1 MSKNLAVILVIILL
15 VLGGFAVYT
24 YNQANQISNELKG
37 KTLELESVEEF
48 ISELKAT
55 IKKKELQI
63 DELRVSL
70 EKEKGDLEQEY
81 INKISALTEEKT
93 KLETS
98 LDEREETIKEINIQK
113 AEVEKDALPKDDLI
127 LKLVETIKEKDLQ
140 VEELKASLGQEKIA
154 IEKEYKEKLS
164 VLTEEKTKLEAQL
177 IEIRKMLQT
186 RNLEKEELASKLEG
200 YSEQISDLESKL
212 AELKVVEEKDFE
224 GKLLVLTEEKTKL
237 ENSLKNTQELVV
249 KRENAI
255 ALITQQKEELEKN
268 ILEKDKIVVELSS
281 NIEEYKNKIQEM
293 NSQITAQEG
302 KNYEERLT
310 ALIEEKTNIENS
322 LKTAQELVVKRENAI
337 TLLTQQKEELE
348 ENILEKDKLIVN
360 LTSDIEEYKNKIEE
374 MNSETASQEEKL
386 YEEKVSALTALTE
399 EKTKIENSLKTA
411 QELVVKRENAIAL
424 ITQQKGELEKNIL
437 GKDNKIMELSGSIKE
452 YETKIQELKDQI
464 VKEISEKEKE
474 CADKLSLL
482 SEKKNKLEME
492 SKTSNIL
499 LAEKEKNYIS
509 LEGQKETLEKNI
521 TEKEKIIIELS
532 ESIKAYDKQIQ
543 EIREQMAKEGTEKE
557 QEYANKLSLLIKEKN
572 KIEAQLEEAIQKS
585 IPDYYETKRGDSLW
599 KIAEEYYD
607 KGDKWRRIFEANVDV
622 IKNPSVIYPFQRF
635 TIPKE

>member
-1 MSKNLAVILVIILL
+1 
-15 VLGGFAVYT
+15 
-24 YNQANQISNELKG
+24 
-37 KTLELESVEEF
+37 
-48 ISELKAT
+48 
-55 IKKKELQI
+55 
-63 DELRVSL
+63 
-70 EKEKGDLEQEY
+70 
-81 INKISALTEEKT
+81 
-93 KLETS
+93 
-98 LDEREETIKEINIQK
+98 
-113 AEVEKDALPKDDLI
+113 
-127 LKLVETIKEKDLQ
+127 
-140 VEELKASLGQEKIA
+140 
-154 IEKEYKEKLS
+154 
-164 VLTEEKTKLEAQL
+164 
-177 IEIRKMLQT
+177 
-186 RNLEKEELASKLEG
+186 
-200 YSEQISDLESKL
+200 
-212 AELKVVEEKDFE
+212 
-224 GKLLVLTEEKTKL
+224 
-237 ENSLKNTQELVV
+237 
-249 KRENAI
+249 
-255 ALITQQKEELEKN
+255 
-268 ILEKDKIVVELSS
+268 LEKDKIVVELSS

-310 ALIEEKTNIENS
+310 ALTEEKTNIENS

-532 ESIKAYDKQIQ
+532 ESIKAYNKQIQ

-607 KGDKWRRIFEANVDV
+607 KGDKWRRIFEANIDV
-622 IKNPSVIYPFQRF
+622 IKNPSIIYPFQRF

>member
-63 DELRVSL
+63 DELKVSL

-98 LDEREETIKEINIQK
+98 LDEREETIKEINRQK

-140 VEELKASLGQEKIA
+140 VEELKANLGQEKIT
-154 IEKEYKEKLS
+154 IEKEYEEKLS
-164 VLTEEKTKLEAQL
+164 TLTEEKTKLEAQL

-337 TLLTQQKEELE
+337 ALITQQKEELE

-374 MNSETASQEEKL
+374 MNSETVSQEEKL

-399 EKTKIENSLKTA
+399 EKTNIENSLKTA

-437 GKDNKIMELSGSIKE
+437 GKDNKIMELSGSTKE

-482 SEKKNKLEME
+482 SEEKNKLEME

-499 LAEKEKNYIS
+499 LAEKEKSFIS

-585 IPDYYETKRGDSLW
+585 IPDYYEVKRGDSLW

>member
-1 MSKNLAVILVIILL
+1 MIILL

-24 YNQANQISNELKG
+24 YNQSNQISNELKG

-63 DELRVSL
+63 DELKVSL

-98 LDEREETIKEINIQK
+98 LAEREETIKEINRQK

-140 VEELKASLGQEKIA
+140 AEELKANLGQEKIA

-322 LKTAQELVVKRENAI
+322 LKTAQELIVKRDNVIA
-337 TLLTQQKEELE
+337 LLTQQKEELE
-348 ENILEKDKLIVN
+348 
-360 LTSDIEEYKNKIEE
+360 
-374 MNSETASQEEKL
+374 
-386 YEEKVSALTALTE
+386 
-399 EKTKIENSLKTA
+399 
-411 QELVVKRENAIAL
+411 
-424 ITQQKGELEKNIL
+424 KNIL
-437 GKDNKIMELSGSIKE
+437 GKDSKVMELSGSIKE

-499 LAEKEKNYIS
+499 LAEKEKSFIS

-585 IPDYYETKRGDSLW
+585 IPDYYEVKRGDSLW

-607 KGDKWRRIFEANVDV
+607 KGDKWRRIFEANIDV
-622 IKNPSVIYPFQRF
+622 IKNPSIIYPFQRF

>member
-55 IKKKELQI
+55 TKKKELQI
-63 DELRVSL
+63 DELRISL

-98 LDEREETIKEINIQK
+98 LAEREETIKEINNQK

-140 VEELKASLGQEKIA
+140 VEELKANLGQEKIT
-154 IEKEYKEKLS
+154 IEKEYEEKLS
-164 VLTEEKTKLEAQL
+164 TLTEEKTKLEAQL

-255 ALITQQKEELEKN
+255 ALITQQKEELEEN

-607 KGDKWRRIFEANVDV
+607 KGDKWRRIFEANIDV
-622 IKNPSVIYPFQRF
+622 IKNPSIIYPFQRF

>member
-63 DELRVSL
+63 DELRISL

-98 LDEREETIKEINIQK
+98 LAEREETIKEINNQK

-186 RNLEKEELASKLEG
+186 RDQEKEELASKLES
-200 YSEQISDLESKL
+200 YSNQISELENKL
-212 AELKVVEEKDFE
+212 VERN
-224 GKLLVLTEEKTKL
+224 LTEEK
-237 ENSLKNTQELVV
+237 
-249 KRENAI
+249 
-255 ALITQQKEELEKN
+255 
-268 ILEKDKIVVELSS
+268 
-281 NIEEYKNKIQEM
+281 
-293 NSQITAQEG
+293 G
-302 KNYEERLT
+302 
-310 ALIEEKTNIENS
+310 
-322 LKTAQELVVKRENAI
+322 
-337 TLLTQQKEELE
+337 
-348 ENILEKDKLIVN
+348 
-360 LTSDIEEYKNKIEE
+360 
-374 MNSETASQEEKL
+374 

-411 QELVVKRENAIAL
+411 QELIVKRDNVIAL
-424 ITQQKGELEKNIL
+424 LTQQKEELEKNIL
-437 GKDNKIMELSGSIKE
+437 GKDSKVMGLSGSIKE

-607 KGDKWRRIFEANVDV
+607 KGDKWRRIFEANIDV
-622 IKNPSVIYPFQRF
+622 IKNPSIIYPFQRF